1 MFKKLTIQQRLAA
14 SMLFLGILLAI
25 ISVSAIFGLRSIN
38 GFLKDSATNQLPSA
52 IALGEAEIG
61 IHRGRLALDRV
72 VSHLGE
78 STNAADMSHA
88 RERFEAGETS
98 WKNYLAL
105 PQDAAEKALSDK
117 VAQARATFYKEGVD
131 PLLAAIAA
139 KDQARANELVM
150 TKMSA
155 LAGAVGDANAILTH
169 FQDTQGAAS
178 YAEAVRAYDRQLWI
192 YAAMFLIGVLSA
204 GFSWFS
210 LRRAIINPLNLA
222 IAQFELIAAGDLTT
236 VVDVR
241 SQDEMGR
248 LLVALRS
255 MQEQL
260 VATIANVQAS
270 GEQIA
275 SASHQI
281 AAGNLDLSRR
291 TEEQAASLEETASSM
306 EEMTATVK
314 HNAENAMQ
322 ASQLATQALVVAN
335 EGGTVVQDVSAT
347 MAEIADGS
355 KKVVDIL
362 GVIESIA
369 FQTNILALNAAVEAA
384 RAGEQGRGFAVVAS
398 EVRSLAQKSAA
409 AAKDIKAL
417 TTEST
422 QKVNAGTAL
431 VAKAGETMKSMAH
444 AVRRV
449 SDIMG
454 EISAASKEQST
465 GIEQVNVAISHMD
478 TVTQQNAALV
488 EEAAAA
494 SGSLDDQAQ
503 QLRATVSQF
512 RLPAEAQGH
521 RQMVAS
527 AHRDSSQ
534 AVRGVMSTPARATKP
549 APSRPARE
557 FSTNAKASAKSAHH
571 AAAGNDNWET
581 F

>member
-1 MFKKLTIQQRLAA
+1 MFKKITIQQRLAA
-14 SMLFLGILLAI
+14 SMLFLGILLAV
-25 ISVSAIFGLRSIN
+25 ISGSAIFGLRSVN
-38 GFLKDSATNQLPSA
+38 EFLKDSATNNVPSA
-52 IALGEAEIG
+52 SALGQAQVG
-61 IHRGRLALDRV
+61 MLRGRLALDRV
-72 VSHLGE
+72 AQHLGE
-78 STNAADMSHA
+78 SSNAADLALA
-88 RERFEAGETS
+88 RRRFEQGDAA
-98 WKNYLAL
+98 WNRYLAL
-105 PQDAAEKALSDK
+105 PQDAEEKALSDK
-117 VAQARATFYKEGVD
+117 LAAARDAFYKNGAN
-131 PLLAAIAA
+131 PLFSALEA
-139 KDQARANELVM
+139 KDAARANELIM
-150 TKMSA
+150 TKMSIFS
-155 LAGAVGDANAILTH
+155 NAISEASDALDK
-169 FQDTQGAAS
+169 FQETASAAS
-178 YAEAVRAYDRQLWI
+178 YAEALRAYERQLMI
-192 YAAMFLIGVLSA
+192 YAAMVLIGVLAA

-210 LRRAIINPLNLA
+210 LRRAIISPLNQA
-222 IAQFELIAAGDLTT
+222 ISQFELIAAGDLTA

-248 LLVALRS
+248 LLTALRS

-260 VATIANVQAS
+260 VGTIGNVQAS

-322 ASQLATQALVVAN
+322 ASQLATQALAVAN
-335 EGGTVVQDVSAT
+335 EGDAAVQDVSAT

-362 GVIESIA
+362 AVIESIA

-398 EVRSLAQKSAA
+398 EVRSLAQKSAS

-431 VAKAGETMKSMAH
+431 VAKAGATMKSMAH
-444 AVRRV
+444 AVQRV

-465 GIEQVNVAISHMD
+465 GIEQVNIAISHMD

-503 QLRATVSQF
+503 HLRETVSRF

-521 RQMVAS
+521 RHLTAS

-534 AVRGVMSTPARATKP
+534 AVRGVLSAPARATKP
-549 APSRPARE
+549 VASRPARE
-557 FSTNAKASAKSAHH
+557 LATNARASAKSAHR